1 MKKNLLILSVI
12 LFFLS
17 CNKDEPQDIVVNAET
32 RNFYMGVTPWPGNF
46 NFADL
51 DIAYNFINNHCDM
64 VSHHFD
70 EGIPYEEA
78 FYSQTMPLA
87 LQQQV
92 EYRNIK
98 TNNNKKVLLS
108 VSALNLD
115 RNQRADYYNTSTVST
130 TIQQQ
135 WMAKEFNDATVI
147 TAYINY
153 MNYLIA
159 GFQPDY
165 INFGVESNVESF
177 DAAEFLK
184 YKDFL
189 SQVYTSLKNSH
200 PTIPIFIS
208 FIADNSTQGFQNAT
222 QLLPYTDYIGIS
234 AYPFTTINGS
244 LTGETNPN
252 TITANYFEKYINMA
266 NKPFC
271 FAETAYIAED
281 LVVPFY
287 GLDKQGTQE
296 WQKAYLQ
303 KVLDLCQNYNAEFLI
318 WFCSK
323 DYDEGN
329 LYLQQQGQY
338 FDLLA
343 IWQDTGLIDENGNQ
357 RLSYGLW
364 ENWFIKT
371 KN

>member
-1 MKKNLLILSVI
+1 MKKIILYFSCI
-12 LFFLS
+12 FFFINCS
-17 CNKDEPQDIVVNAET
+17 KEKDEDVIIPAET

-51 DIAYNFINNHCDM
+51 DIAYDFINNHCDI

-78 FYSQTMPLA
+78 FNNQAMPTG

-92 EYRNIK
+92 LYRNTK
-98 TNNNKKVLLS
+98 TNNDKKILLS

-115 RNQRADYYNTSTVST
+115 RNQRAAYYNTSTVSAS
-130 TIQQQ
+130 IQQQ
-135 WMAKEFNDATVI
+135 WMNKEFNDPTVI

-153 MNYLIA
+153 LNYLIA

-165 INFGVESNVESF
+165 INFGVESNVDTF
-177 DAAEFLK
+177 DAAEFFK

-189 SQVYTSLKNSH
+189 SQVYASLKNSH
-200 PTIPIFIS
+200 PTIPLFTS
-208 FIADNSTQGFQNAT
+208 FIVNNSNQGFQYAT

-234 AYPFTTINGS
+234 AYPFTALNGS

-287 GLDKQGTQE
+287 GLNKQGNQE

-323 DYDEGN
+323 DYDQGN
-329 LYLQQQGQY
+329 LYLQQQGLY

-343 IWQDTGLIDENGNQ
+343 IWQDTGLIDQDGNQ
-357 RLSYGLW
+357 RLSYSLW
-364 ENWFIKT
+364 ENRYLKT